1 MTSILEPANP
11 KVTALAGLYLVLR
24 PIPPAVAAVPLV
36 EWLEAPLPCWIPL
49 VSQRGVVKAIPVLPR
64 PDGYPVLLS
73 QIGDRLMG
81 GEAIAWQGKSYE
93 AIGVEMEAN
102 DLFAVRV
109 SLCPRESLPPTVNRA
124 IHALCLGWFA
134 KADANLAAALHQA
147 EVSPFTVSIKRIDRQ
162 RIELQIT
169 LLGRELLTALLWGLG
184 ADLGQE
190 IELVGV
196 LCRVGSQIQ
205 IANCDRF
212 ARLAQVLPQDPLELQ
227 FVSPTSFKQQQIIQ
241 PFPLPDLVFGSLL
254 RRWNALAPQDL
265 HFPSVQWQGLVSA
278 YDLKTH
284 ALKMKG
290 DEIGSVGWV
299 RYRFPLPEQA
309 RIATILARFAC
320 FAGVG
325 RKTAM
330 GMGQTCLGGRGTS
343 DLKSG

>member
-11 KVTALAGLYLVLR
+11 KVAALAGLYLVLR
-24 PIPPAVAAVPLV
+24 PIPPVVAAMPLA
-36 EWLEAPLPCWIPL
+36 EWLETPIPRWIPL
-49 VSQRGVVKAIPVLPR
+49 MSQRGVVKAMPVLPR
-64 PDGYPVLLS
+64 SDGYPVLLS
-73 QIGDRLMG
+73 QIGNRLMG
-81 GEAIAWQGKSYE
+81 GEAIAWQGKYYE

-102 DLFAVRV
+102 ELFAIRV
-109 SLCPRESLPPTVNRA
+109 SLFPRESLPPAVNRA

-134 KADANLAAALHQA
+134 KADANLAATLHQA
-147 EVSPFTVSIKRIDRQ
+147 EVSPFTVSTKRSDRQ

-184 ADLGQE
+184 ADLDRE
-190 IELVGV
+190 IAIVGIP
-196 LCRVGSQIQ
+196 CRVGSQIQ
-205 IANCDRF
+205 IANSNRF
-212 ARLAQVLPQDPLELQ
+212 ARLAQVLPQDPLELE

-254 RRWNALAPQDL
+254 RRWNALAPPDL
-265 HFPSVQWQGLVSA
+265 HFPNVQWQGLVSA

-284 ALKMKG
+284 AMKMKS

-330 GMGQTCLGGRGTS
+330 GMGQTCLS
-343 DLKSG
+343 DRVTDKG